1 MARYKILI
9 RKSVYKDIDKV
20 PKKDIKRILD
30 GIAGL
35 AENPRPPQSKK
46 LSGEEKYRLRCGSYR
61 VLYEIQ
67 DEILLVYIVRA
78 RHRKEVYRP

>member
-67 DEILLVYIVRA
+67 DEVLLVYIVRA